1 MVDVLSL
8 KNALKECKE
17 TKKEIAYAMVT
28 SKVEYANLSQNAQQN
43 QNGTKKNLDVIV
55 LYQENI

>member
-1 MVDVLSL
+1 
-8 KNALKECKE
+8 
-17 TKKEIAYAMVT
+17 MVT